1 MDMRSFFLDGEAIG
15 LIAGSAAL
23 LAVGDLLVLSTV
35 GVEWVTGPEDIYEN
49 FPYVGDTKAATAR
62 ELEALF

>member
-15 LIAGSAAL
+15 IVAGGGAL
-23 LAVGDLLVLSTV
+23 LSVGDLLVLSTI
-35 GVEWVTGPEDIYEN
+35 GVEWVAGSADIEAN
-49 FPYVGDTKAATAR
+49 FPYVGDTRATAAR